1 MQSRACELRNIPP
14 GNGKIDLDP
23 IIFLPGGLVEQSQN
37 AMGDATRDIERGHLY
52 EPILGG
58 S

>member
-14 GNGKIDLDP
+14 GNGKIDLDR
-23 IIFLPGGLVEQSQN
+23 IIFWPAGLIDQSQN
-37 AMGDATRDIERGHLY
+37 AMGDAARNIERGNLY
-52 EPILGG
+52 ELILRD

>member
-23 IIFLPGGLVEQSQN
+23 IIFLLADLVDQSQN
-37 AMGDATRDIERGHLY
+37 AMSDAARDIKGGNLY
-52 EPILGG
+52 ELILTD